1 MDRISSIEYGDED
14 ELLAEHAGG
23 QFTGA
28 GIDAPAEGEV
38 KIDEPKNEELEAL
51 NKEEDA
57 FMKMEHEFL
66 LELGLITEEE
76 GGEEK
81 K

>member
-1 MDRISSIEYGDED
+1 M
-14 ELLAEHAGG
+14 
-23 QFTGA
+23 
-28 GIDAPAEGEV
+28 GEV